1 MEPELSAIKLLQH
14 QSGQHTPLCLRVD
27 WKPRFTKASMAGQS
41 LLGEIFRHPADR
53 EGWHTHHTRV
63 STNPTFPQSSCDL
76 LPPPSCVL
84 VLLLDPEPFPLLGLD
99 PALSATAHLYSPP
112 LHPRWS
118 LQISISTK
126 SASTWGFCL
135 LKLSFPLLPPVSYL
149 AWSFALEPISLI
161 SFFFFTCLDFIVIN

>member
-1 MEPELSAIKLLQH
+1 MEPEPSAIKLLQH

-27 WKPRFTKASMAGQS
+27 WKPRFTKASIAGQA

-53 EGWHTHHTRV
+53 GGWHTHHARV
-63 STNPTFPQSSCDL
+63 STNPPFPPELLCSLTHTLLWPGTAAGSRTLSIALPGSCSLSNCPSL
-76 LPPPSCVL
+76 LPSCPSQ
-84 VLLLDPEPFPLLGLD
+84 
-99 PALSATAHLYSPP
+99 A
-112 LHPRWS
+112 
-118 LQISISTK
+118 LQISVSSE

-161 SFFFFTCLDFIVIN
+161 SLFF